1 MDCWLD
7 KKHLVKEISKMI
19 SSKDQAVLNG
29 IMALFGKENLQNLS
43 WMVKEK
49 YITQMAILL
58 RLNGKKMRLY
68 SKVILTEMTKW
79 EEVFIS

>member
-29 IMALFGKENLQNLS
+29 KMALFGKENLQNLS

-49 YITQMAILL
+49 YITQMAI
-58 RLNGKKMRLY
+58 
-68 SKVILTEMTKW
+68 
-79 EEVFIS
+79 